1 MSPEVSAVAL
11 SAGAAAIIGG
21 LGLIVVALLTR
32 RSLSWAAVI
41 APVVVVLS
49 VAVGVI
55 VSGRAMHFSSEDSR
69 LVLLILGAATPVAIG
84 FGLIIARRVHELDR
98 READSVALRQ
108 RDLEL
113 ERTRR
118 EMVAWVSHDL
128 RTPLAGLRAM
138 AEALEDGV
146 VDDPSR
152 YHRRMRIEVDRMSLM
167 VDDLLALSQLQ
178 SGALRMAFERVSLAD
193 LVSDTLASTGP
204 LARSRGVHLTG
215 SAEGPVTADIDS
227 REMSRALTNLV
238 INAVRHTPADGTV
251 VVEAA
256 YTADEAIISVT
267 DECGGIADH
276 DLGRVFEAG
285 WRGTSARTPET
296 ANSNGGAGAGLGL
309 AIARGVV
316 EAHGGNIG
324 VHNVDGGCRFE
335 LRIPLAA

>member
-1 MSPEVSAVAL
+1 MMPSEINAIIL
-11 SAGAAAIIGG
+11 SAGGAAIVGA
-21 LGLIVVALLTR
+21 LGLIAVALLTR
-32 RSLSWAAVI
+32 RSLTWAAIV
-41 APVVVVLS
+41 APIVVVLS
-49 VAVGVI
+49 VAVGVVI
-55 VSGRAMHFSSEDSR
+55 SGRAMHLSREDST

-84 FGLIIARRVHELDR
+84 FGVIIARRVHELDR
-98 READSVALRQ
+98 READHAAARQ
-108 RDLEL
+108 RDLDVEKS
-113 ERTRR
+113 RR

-146 VDDPSR
+146 VDDPAR

-193 LVSDTLASTGP
+193 LVSDTLASTDP

-215 SAEGPVTADIDS
+215 SADGPVAADIDS

-238 INAVRHTPADGTV
+238 VNALRHTPADGTV
-251 VVEAA
+251 VVEAG
-256 YTADEAIISVT
+256 YTEDEAILSVT
-267 DECGGIADH
+267 DECGGIDEH
-276 DLGRVFEAG
+276 DISRVFEAG
-285 WRGTSARTPET
+285 WRGTEARTPDA
-296 ANSNGGAGAGLGL
+296 ANTGAGAGLGL

-316 EAHGGNIG
+316 EAHGGQIH